1 MEKGGMP
8 MVLQQP
14 LQHTA
19 SDIFNEIRD
28 LHFQRNRLLDLKKQ
42 GIVNGVDVV
51 IQELTKKELK
61 LKEQKVLEVHT
72 YAITETTVK
81 KRGQD
86 VKRWQ
91 TKCGDTRP
99 RCSTYEALID
109 KLYDYYFG
117 ASVITD
123 YSFKT
128 MFEAAL
134 DEKIR
139 TERPKEKTI
148 RDYHNSYKAFISDE
162 FGAKDIRLIK
172 PSELKEY
179 IQNVSGEL
187 APTKKRFYKFKG
199 ILNLVFDYACDPE
212 RRYIEINPVPS
223 KNKAYAK
230 NFTPTNDKPEDKAF
244 QPHEVDMI
252 RKHLWERV
260 HRLRYDVNG
269 YAILFS
275 SETGVREGE
284 IPSLNKELVSEE
296 EKNKVVPDTNIFGKP
311 KQISVT
317 PEEYRRWQASAE
329 TRENNERMQKYLK
342 EQQALLDIRE
352 KSLNKQGR
360 DLADRHLMI
369 ESEVSQR
376 VEEGIKEKLP
386 STIKQL
392 QYELKI
398 EQKQLDKQRIA
409 LNLRGTKLDKIAEVK
424 KSVAAIIKDTFRDF
438 FQKFKDSFLKH
449 FKGKHQKDVLEV
461 IKDMPIDE
469 ETADRLFKYGFYDA
483 ERHTIGEIL
492 ERALEEDIKDAL
504 HEAGASYKQI
514 KMDDIEA
521 VKQSIDSGASLDEI
535 ASNMSANIASRMVSL
550 RHK

>member
-1 MEKGGMP
+1 

-72 YAITETTVK
+72 YAITETIVK
-81 KRGQD
+81 KRGQE

-91 TKCGDTRP
+91 TRCGNTRP

-252 RKHLWERV
+252 REHLWERV

-284 IPSLNKELVSEE
+284 IPSLKWSDVKGNSIHIHSQQNDEKRDGVKVYYYNPTTKNEKGVSNNGRFIPLTNRIREILDELKSKQKALGIHSEWVFCKEDGSWTTTVSYYESLYKVSKKLGLKLSNNHAFRMALNSYVYVPMGLPASE
-296 EKNKVVPDTNIFGKP
+296 RAKLLGHSVETNLKYYTFARTDEYIDELCEKINAFDD
-311 KQISVT
+311 
-317 PEEYRRWQASAE
+317 E
-329 TRENNERMQKYLK
+329 TRENPIENDMGTSGYLK
-342 EQQALLDIRE
+342 IVPFQAKE
-352 KSLNKQGR
+352 KSPQTAK
-360 DLADRHLMI
+360 
-369 ESEVSQR
+369 SQ
-376 VEEGIKEKLP
+376 
-386 STIKQL
+386 
-392 QYELKI
+392 
-398 EQKQLDKQRIA
+398 A
-409 LNLRGTKLDKIAEVK
+409 
-424 KSVAAIIKDTFRDF
+424 
-438 FQKFKDSFLKH
+438 FL
-449 FKGKHQKDVLEV
+449 
-461 IKDMPIDE
+461 
-469 ETADRLFKYGFYDA
+469 
-483 ERHTIGEIL
+483 
-492 ERALEEDIKDAL
+492 
-504 HEAGASYKQI
+504 
-514 KMDDIEA
+514 
-521 VKQSIDSGASLDEI
+521 
-535 ASNMSANIASRMVSL
+535 
-550 RHK
+550 

>member
-1 MEKGGMP
+1 

-28 LHFQRNRLLDLKKQ
+28 LHFQRNHLLDLKKQ

-81 KRGQD
+81 KRGQE

-91 TKCGDTRP
+91 TRCGDTRP

-284 IPSLNKELVSEE
+284 IPSLKWSDVKGNS
-296 EKNKVVPDTNIFGKP
+296 IH
-311 KQISVT
+311 IHS
-317 PEEYRRWQASAE
+317 
-329 TRENNERMQKYLK
+329 
-342 EQQALLDIRE
+342 QQND
-352 KSLNKQGR
+352 
-360 DLADRHLMI
+360 
-369 ESEVSQR
+369 
-376 VEEGIKEKLP
+376 
-386 STIKQL
+386 
-392 QYELKI
+392 
-398 EQKQLDKQRIA
+398 
-409 LNLRGTKLDKIAEVK
+409 
-424 KSVAAIIKDTFRDF
+424 
-438 FQKFKDSFLKH
+438 
-449 FKGKHQKDVLEV
+449 
-461 IKDMPIDE
+461 
-469 ETADRLFKYGFYDA
+469 
-483 ERHTIGEIL
+483 
-492 ERALEEDIKDAL
+492 
-504 HEAGASYKQI
+504 
-514 KMDDIEA
+514 
-521 VKQSIDSGASLDEI
+521 
-535 ASNMSANIASRMVSL
+535 
-550 RHK
+550 